1 MARDVLTVIDQ
12 RTGEQYEIPIA
23 HGAIRAADL
32 RAIKTGP
39 HDPGLLSYDP
49 AFSNTAPC
57 KSKITEIDGEKGTLH
72 YRGYAIEELAA
83 QSNFLETAYLIVKG
97 ELPDVR
103 HFEMWKHNISVHTMV
118 HENVK
123 KFMDGFR
130 YDAEPLG
137 ILIGTIGALSTFYP
151 DAKNVS
157 DLESRRLQTR
167 RLIGKLPTLA
177 AFAYR
182 RTNGLSFVYPDNE
195 LSYTGNFLSMLFRMT
210 ELQYQPNPVIEH
222 ALDVMFILH
231 ADHEQATSTNA
242 LRAVASSQVDPF
254 SAVAASIAALYGPR
268 YGGASERALR
278 MLAEIGS
285 LSRVPEAI
293 RRFKSGE
300 REIFGFGHPAYR
312 TQDPRARI
320 AKQVASEL
328 FEVTGKNPLMDIALE
343 FERIALQDDFF
354 VQRRLYPN
362 LEFYSGI
369 VFQSLGLPPSMF
381 PAVFAIARTAG
392 WMAHWAELVRD
403 PEQVIA
409 RPRQVYIGEAPRA
422 YLPIDRRPEPSMRE
436 DAVSE
441 KI

>member
-1 MARDVLTVIDQ
+1 MARNLLTVIDQ
-12 RTGEQYEIPIA
+12 RTGEQYEIPIE
-23 HGAIRAADL
+23 HGAIRATDL
-32 RAIKTGP
+32 RAIKVGP

-83 QSNFLETAYLIVKG
+83 HSNFLETAYLIVKG

-182 RTNGLSFVYPDNE
+182 RTNGLSYVYPDNE

-210 ELQYQPNPVIEH
+210 ELQYQPNPVIEQT
-222 ALDVMFILH
+222 LDVMFILH

-285 LSRVPEAI
+285 VSRVPEAI
-293 RRFKSGE
+293 RQFKSGE

-312 TQDPRARI
+312 TQDPRATI
-320 AKQVASEL
+320 AKKMAGEL
-328 FEVTGKNPLMDIALE
+328 FEITGKNPLMDIALE

-354 VQRRLYPN
+354 VERRLYPN
-362 LEFYSGI
+362 LEFYSGM

-381 PAVFAIARTAG
+381 PVLFAIARTAG

-422 YLPIDRRPEPSMRE
+422 YLPIDQRPEPSMRE